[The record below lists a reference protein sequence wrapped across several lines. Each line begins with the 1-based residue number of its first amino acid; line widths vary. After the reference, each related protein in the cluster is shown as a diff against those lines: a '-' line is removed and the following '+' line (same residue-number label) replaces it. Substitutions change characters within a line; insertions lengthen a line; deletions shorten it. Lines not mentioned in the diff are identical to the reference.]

1 MKTIPYQK
9 VMLVALKA
17 KLYNELTFTL
27 NGENGVKTLIDH
39 MNRSFNIDDLSKVY
53 EHEPDVIIFMNLK
66 NILK

>member
-53 EHEPDVIIFMNLK
+53 EPDVIIFMNLN

>member
-39 MNRSFNIDDLSKVY
+39 MNRSFNIDDLSEVY
-53 EHEPDVIIFMNLK
+53 EPDVIIFMNLK

>member
-1 MKTIPYQK
+1 MKTIRYQK

-39 MNRSFNIDDLSKVY
+39 MNRSFNIDGLSKVY
-53 EHEPDVIIFMNLK
+53 EPDVIIFMNLK

>member
-1 MKTIPYQK
+1 
-9 VMLVALKA
+9 MLVALKA

-39 MNRSFNIDDLSKVY
+39 MNRSFNIDGLSKVY
-53 EHEPDVIIFMNLK
+53 EPDVIIFMNLK

>member
-17 KLYNELTFTL
+17 KLYNELTFAL

-53 EHEPDVIIFMNLK
+53 EPDVIIFMNLK

>member
-53 EHEPDVIIFMNLK
+53 EPDVIIFMNLK

>member
-1 MKTIPYQK
+1 MKTIRYQK

-53 EHEPDVIIFMNLK
+53 EPDVIIFMNLK

>member
-1 MKTIPYQK
+1 
-9 VMLVALKA
+9 MLVALKA

-53 EHEPDVIIFMNLK
+53 EPDVIIFMNLK

>member
-1 MKTIPYQK
+1 
-9 VMLVALKA
+9 MLVALKA

-27 NGENGVKTLIDH
+27 NGENGVKTIDH

-53 EHEPDVIIFMNLK
+53 EPDVIIFMNLK

>member
-53 EHEPDVIIFMNLK
+53 EPDAIIFMNLK

>member
-1 MKTIPYQK
+1 
-9 VMLVALKA
+9 MLVALKA

-53 EHEPDVIIFMNLK
+53 EPDVIIFMNLK
-66 NILK
+66 NTLK

>member
-1 MKTIPYQK
+1 
-9 VMLVALKA
+9 MLVALKA

-27 NGENGVKTLIDH
+27 SGENGVKTLIDH

-53 EHEPDVIIFMNLK
+53 EPDVIIFMNLK

>member
-39 MNRSFNIDDLSKVY
+39 MNRSFNIDGLSKVY
-53 EHEPDVIIFMNLK
+53 EPDVIIFMNLK

>member
-53 EHEPDVIIFMNLK
+53 EPDVIIFMNLK
-66 NILK
+66 NTLK

>member
-9 VMLVALKA
+9 VMLVTLKG

-53 EHEPDVIIFMNLK
+53 EPDVIIFMNLK

>member
-9 VMLVALKA
+9 VMLVALKG

-53 EHEPDVIIFMNLK
+53 EPDVIIFMNLK